1 VSILCPH
8 SVAEP
13 YGPQPTVAFLP
24 YHSFIAVRQKNDQA
38 ALSNPLELATA
49 DELVEDALRVVGEV
63 SELCFPANERVRV
76 ALRVAE
82 LKTYNARA
90 LLPACPTTA
99 CSVLVQWTIKL
110 HSTRG
115 RAGRPLWQHLFPVT
129 LNFSLWLWTSNV
141 TYVVSKWTTLPNIQ
155 RNKRKRVYTA
165 PFILR
170 VVSKRSD
177 INHPVSPANYTMS
190 AFLS

>member
-1 VSILCPH
+1 MSILCPH

-99 CSVLVQWTIKL
+99 CSVLVQ
-110 HSTRG
+110 
-115 RAGRPLWQHLFPVT
+115 
-129 LNFSLWLWTSNV
+129 
-141 TYVVSKWTTLPNIQ
+141 
-155 RNKRKRVYTA
+155 
-165 PFILR
+165 
-170 VVSKRSD
+170 
-177 INHPVSPANYTMS
+177 
-190 AFLS
+190 